1 MNEIVNNYI
10 NSYKTFD
17 FGDQYKS
24 LRAISPNFAINKELN
39 SIFEITKHFPKF
51 VSEEDMENIDTEFNL
66 LDIITSNIII
76 LYYNYQQR

>member
-39 SIFEITKHFPKF
+39 SIFEIRVTKHFPNF
-51 VSEEDMENIDTEFNL
+51 VSEENMQTIDTEFRVLKL
-66 LDIITSNIII
+66 LDFNRIINKS
-76 LYYNYQQR
+76 